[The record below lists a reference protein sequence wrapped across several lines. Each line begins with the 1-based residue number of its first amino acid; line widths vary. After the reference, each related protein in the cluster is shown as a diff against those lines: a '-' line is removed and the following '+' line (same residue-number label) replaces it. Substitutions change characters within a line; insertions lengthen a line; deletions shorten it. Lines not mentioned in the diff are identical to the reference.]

1 MNRTTGT
8 LERPC
13 SLFMYFQFSRRVKA
27 ENLEEIARV
36 GKEPLPPYPI
46 EENRV

>member
-1 MNRTTGT
+1 MMGFAVVF
-8 LERPC
+8 LY
-13 SLFMYFQFSRRVKA
+13 LKFSWRIKA

-46 EENRV
+46 EEIGFEDV